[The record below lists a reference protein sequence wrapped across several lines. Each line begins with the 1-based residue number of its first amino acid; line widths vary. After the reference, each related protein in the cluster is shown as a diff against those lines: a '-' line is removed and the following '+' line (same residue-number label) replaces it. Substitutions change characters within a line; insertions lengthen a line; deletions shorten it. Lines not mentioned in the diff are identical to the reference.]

1 MKVLDPWLDLL
12 FPPTCEL
19 CGRRCEPNQPAC
31 EACRPLDAPLRTP
44 GLDRRCGRCARTL
57 PEAIANL
64 GAAHATC
71 APCRRGEAP
80 AVDATVCLGSYRDP
94 ALRELLLRF
103 KHAPR
108 PALARPLGRA
118 LAARLVAR
126 PAEHGTSAPGR
137 PEGPNH
143 PGDPDHPKSH
153 NPEPWIVPIP
163 LHGARRFDRGFDQ
176 AVLLAQAIV
185 DAGFGELGL
194 ALRRPSVAPPQGSPF
209 ARERRSN
216 VRGAFRVR
224 RPWPKR
230 LRGRGVWLVD
240 DVGTTL
246 STASEAARKVRGS
259 SPLFL
264 GLALAARADPPGS

>member
-19 CGRRCEPNQPAC
+19 CAQSCDPNGPFCER
-31 EACRPLDAPLRTP
+31 CRPLAAPLRAIAHDP
-44 GLDRRCGRCARTL
+44 RCGRCGRAL
-57 PEAIANL
+57 PEAIAEL
-64 GAAHATC
+64 GPAHALC
-71 APCRRGEAP
+71 APCRRGAAP

-118 LAARLVAR
+118 LAARLSAN
-126 PAEHGTSAPGR
+126 PASGLNPASAPLEQGSGAQR
-137 PEGPNH
+137 
-143 PGDPDHPKSH
+143 D
-153 NPEPWIVPIP
+153 EPWIVPIP
-163 LHGARRFDRGFDQ
+163 LHRARRFDRGFDQ
-176 AVLLAQAIV
+176 AVLLAEAIV
-185 DAGFGELGL
+185 DAGFGELAL
-194 ALRRPSVAPPQGSPF
+194 ALRRCTVAPPQGSPF
-209 ARERRSN
+209 ARERESN
-216 VRGAFRVR
+216 VRGAFRIR
-224 RPWPKR
+224 RSWIAR

-259 SPLFL
+259 RPAFL
-264 GLALAARADPPGS
+264 GLALAARADPGGS